1 MIENVNS
8 VNASKIVILRVTGSK
23 WFVII
28 SVYRYYAQL
37 LQVALCYPTL
47 APGSEHATSPHLASL
62 ESTDKRCTHTVV
74 PFRLSWHNFWAL
86 VSPAWQSVPLTIFLF
101 LFLPP
106 ALNFSC

>member
-62 ESTDKRCTHTVV
+62 EFMNKRHRHTVV
-74 PFRLSWHNFWAL
+74 HFQLAF
-86 VSPAWQSVPLTIFLF
+86 
-101 LFLPP
+101 
-106 ALNFSC
+106 